1 MSLFLFLSSTTTP
14 LFSSSSSS
22 MLPHTQGMDCS
33 WGSVGTVPHTM
44 PAFLFLFSFG
54 DSCRALF
61 SSTTTTISTSPSS
74 IFTFFLLLN
83 QPSTSTFPGSPLLSF
98 VIFTSFTLTSL
109 SSTDLYFSF
118 FFSLQHTYS
127 LSVSPA
133 SPPPSSSLFE
143 ECGPARLFLLVG
155 EGDRIPIDRGL
166 SNGGGVEMDTVR
178 VCVCITI

>member
-1 MSLFLFLSSTTTP
+1 MQFSSLFSGGRPQLPSSSTPMFPICYNHFFSSLILPDYVLVSFSFQHHHP

-22 MLPHTQGMDCS
+22 VLPHTQGMDCS

-61 SSTTTTISTSPSS
+61 SSTTTISTSPSS

-118 FFSLQHTYS
+118 FFFSSAHLLPLCVTRFS
-127 LSVSPA
+127 SP
-133 SPPPSSSLFE
+133 
-143 ECGPARLFLLVG
+143 FLLS
-155 EGDRIPIDRGL
+155 L
-166 SNGGGVEMDTVR
+166 
-178 VCVCITI
+178 